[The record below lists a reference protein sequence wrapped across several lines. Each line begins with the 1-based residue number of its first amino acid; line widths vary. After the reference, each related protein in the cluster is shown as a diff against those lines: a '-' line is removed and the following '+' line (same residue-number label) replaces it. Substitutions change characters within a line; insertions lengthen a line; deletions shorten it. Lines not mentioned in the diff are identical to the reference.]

1 MTRFQGKVALVTGGA
16 SGIGKATSL
25 RLAREG
31 AAVVIADINADAGQ
45 SVVDEITTA
54 GGKALFISLNVTS
67 EDAWNAAI
75 AQTVETFGGLNLLVN
90 NAGIGDARSI
100 EDTTIEVWDKTIA
113 VTQTSVFLGLKASSA
128 ALKASGN
135 GSVVNIS
142 SIYGLVGGSAAGP
155 AYQAAKG
162 AVRLLTKNAALWWVE
177 SGVRVNSVHPG
188 FIDTPILE
196 GAPREALAATVPMKR
211 LGQPE
216 EIASMITY
224 LLSDEASFITGAEFA
239 VDGGF
244 TAA

>member
-25 RLAREG
+25 RLASEG
-31 AAVVIADINADAGQ
+31 ASVVIADINAEAGQ
-45 SVVDEITTA
+45 TVVDQITA
-54 GGKALFISLNVTS
+54 DGGKALFVSLNVTS
-67 EDAWNAAI
+67 EEAWNSAVAK
-75 AQTVETFGGLNLLVN
+75 TVETFGGLNLLVN

-128 ALKASGN
+128 ALKATGN

-211 LGQPE
+211 LGKPE
-216 EIASMITY
+216 EIASMVTY

>member
-1 MTRFQGKVALVTGGA
+1 MTRFQGKVAIVTGGA

-25 RLAREG
+25 RLAAEG
-31 AAVVIADINADAGQ
+31 ASVVIADINADAGQ
-45 SVVDEITTA
+45 GVVDQIEA
-54 GGKALFISLNVTS
+54 DGGSALFVALNVTS
-67 EDAWNAAI
+67 EEAWNAAV
-75 AQTVETFGGLNLLVN
+75 ATTVERFGGLHLLVN
-90 NAGIGDARSI
+90 NAGIGDALPI

-113 VTQTSVFLGLKASSA
+113 VTQTSVFLGLKAASA

-135 GSVVNIS
+135 ASVVNIS
-142 SIYGLVGGSAAGP
+142 SIYGLVGGAAAGP

-162 AVRLLTKNAALWWVE
+162 AVRLLTKNTALWWVE

-211 LGQPE
+211 LGRPE
-216 EIASMITY
+216 EIASMVTY

-244 TAA
+244 TAG

>member
-1 MTRFQGKVALVTGGA
+1 MTRFQGKVAIVTGGA

-25 RLAREG
+25 RLAAEG
-31 AAVVIADINADAGQ
+31 ASVVIADINADAGQ
-45 SVVDEITTA
+45 GVVDQIEA
-54 GGKALFISLNVTS
+54 DGGSALFVALNVTS
-67 EDAWNAAI
+67 EEAWNAAVDT
-75 AQTVETFGGLNLLVN
+75 TVERFGGLHLLVN
-90 NAGIGDARSI
+90 NAGIGDALPI

-113 VTQTSVFLGLKASSA
+113 VTQTSVFLGLKAASA

-135 GSVVNIS
+135 ASVVNIS
-142 SIYGLVGGSAAGP
+142 SIYGLVGGAAAGP

-162 AVRLLTKNAALWWVE
+162 AVRLLTKNTALWWVE

-211 LGQPE
+211 LGRPE
-216 EIASMITY
+216 EIASMVTY

-244 TAA
+244 TAG

>member
-25 RLAREG
+25 RLASEG
-31 AAVVIADINADAGQ
+31 ASVVIADINAEAGQ
-45 SVVDEITTA
+45 TVVDQITA
-54 GGKALFISLNVTS
+54 DGGKALFVSLNVTS
-67 EDAWNAAI
+67 EEAWNSAVAK
-75 AQTVETFGGLNLLVN
+75 TVETFGGLNLLVN

-128 ALKASGN
+128 ALKATGN

-177 SGVRVNSVHPG
+177 QGVRVNSVHPG

-211 LGQPE
+211 LGKPE
-216 EIASMITY
+216 EIASMVTY

>member
-1 MTRFQGKVALVTGGA
+1 MTRFQGKVAIVTGGA

-25 RLAREG
+25 RLAAEG
-31 AAVVIADINADAGQ
+31 ASVVIADINADAGQ
-45 SVVDEITTA
+45 GVVDQIEA
-54 GGKALFISLNVTS
+54 DGGSALFVALNVTS
-67 EDAWNAAI
+67 EEAWNAAV
-75 AQTVETFGGLNLLVN
+75 ARTVERFGGLHLLVN
-90 NAGIGDARSI
+90 NAGIGDALPI

-113 VTQTSVFLGLKASSA
+113 VTQTSVFLGLKAASA

-135 GSVVNIS
+135 ASVVNIS
-142 SIYGLVGGSAAGP
+142 SIYGLVGGAAAGP

-162 AVRLLTKNAALWWVE
+162 AVRLLTKNTALWWVE

-211 LGQPE
+211 LGRPE
-216 EIASMITY
+216 EIASMVTY

-244 TAA
+244 TAG

>member
-25 RLAREG
+25 RLASEG
-31 AAVVIADINADAGQ
+31 ASVVIADINTDAGQ
-45 SVVDEITTA
+45 AVVDQITA
-54 GGKALFISLNVTS
+54 DGGKALFVSLNVTS

-75 AQTVETFGGLNLLVN
+75 SKTVETFGGLNLLVN

-128 ALKASGN
+128 ALKATGN

-177 SGVRVNSVHPG
+177 EGVRVNSVHPG

-211 LGQPE
+211 LGKPE
-216 EIASMITY
+216 EIASMVTY

>member
-1 MTRFQGKVALVTGGA
+1 MTRFQGKVAIVTGGA

-25 RLAREG
+25 RLAAEG
-31 AAVVIADINADAGQ
+31 ASVVIADINAGAGQ
-45 SVVDEITTA
+45 GVVDQIEA
-54 GGKALFISLNVTS
+54 DGGSALFVSLNVTS
-67 EDAWNAAI
+67 EEAWNAAV
-75 AQTVETFGGLNLLVN
+75 ATTVEHFGGLHLLVN
-90 NAGIGDARSI
+90 NAGIGDALPI
-100 EDTTIEVWDKTIA
+100 EETTIEVWDKTIA

-135 GSVVNIS
+135 ASVVNIS
-142 SIYGLVGGSAAGP
+142 SIYGLVGGAAAGP

-162 AVRLLTKNAALWWVE
+162 AVRLLTKNTALWWVE

-211 LGQPE
+211 LGRPE
-216 EIASMITY
+216 EIASMVTY

-244 TAA
+244 TAG

>member
-1 MTRFQGKVALVTGGA
+1 MTRFQGKVAIVTGGA
-16 SGIGKATSL
+16 SGIGKATSV
-25 RLAREG
+25 RLASEG
-31 AAVVIADINADAGQ
+31 ASVVIADINADAGQ
-45 SVVDEITTA
+45 TVVDQITA
-54 GGKALFISLNVTS
+54 DGGSAIFVSLNVTS
-67 EDAWNAAI
+67 EDAWNAAV
-75 AQTVETFGGLNLLVN
+75 ATTVETFGTLDLLVN
-90 NAGIGDARSI
+90 NAGIGDARAI
-100 EDTTIEVWDKTIA
+100 EDTPIEVWDKTIA

-128 ALKASGN
+128 ALKATGN

-177 SGVRVNSVHPG
+177 AGVRVNSVHPG

-211 LGQPE
+211 LGRPE
-216 EIASMITY
+216 EIASMVLY

-244 TAA
+244 TAG

>member
-1 MTRFQGKVALVTGGA
+1 MTRFNGKTALVTGAA

-25 RLAREG
+25 RLATEG
-31 AAVVIADINADAGQ
+31 ASVVIADINAEAGQ
-45 SVVDEITTA
+45 SVVDQIAAA
-54 GGKALFISLNVTS
+54 GGTAIFVSLNVTS
-67 EDAWNAAI
+67 EDAWNAAV
-75 AQTVETFGGLNLLVN
+75 AQTVETFGSLDLLVN

-128 ALKASGN
+128 ALKASGA

-177 SGVRVNSVHPG
+177 QGVRVNSVHPG

-211 LGQPE
+211 LGTPE

>member
-1 MTRFQGKVALVTGGA
+1 MTRFQGKVAIVTGGA
-16 SGIGKATSL
+16 SGIGKATSV
-25 RLAREG
+25 RLASEG
-31 AAVVIADINADAGQ
+31 ASVVIADINADAGQ
-45 SVVDEITTA
+45 AVVDQIA
-54 GGKALFISLNVTS
+54 ADGGSALFVSLNVTS
-67 EDAWNAAI
+67 EDAWNAAV
-75 AQTVETFGGLNLLVN
+75 ATTVSTFGRLDLLVN
-90 NAGIGDARSI
+90 NAGIGDARAI
-100 EDTTIEVWDKTIA
+100 EDTPIEVWDKTIA

-128 ALKASGN
+128 ALKATGN

-177 SGVRVNSVHPG
+177 EGVRVNSVHPG

-211 LGQPE
+211 LGRPE
-216 EIASMITY
+216 EIASMVLY

>member
-1 MTRFQGKVALVTGGA
+1 MTRFQGKVAIVTGGA

-25 RLAREG
+25 RLAAEG
-31 AAVVIADINADAGQ
+31 ASVVIADINAEAGQ
-45 SVVDEITTA
+45 SVVDQIEA
-54 GGKALFISLNVTS
+54 DGGSALFVSLNVTS
-67 EDAWNAAI
+67 EEAWNAAV
-75 AQTVETFGGLNLLVN
+75 ATTVERFGGLHLLVN
-90 NAGIGDARSI
+90 NAGIGDGRAI

-135 GSVVNIS
+135 ASVVNIS
-142 SIYGLVGGSAAGP
+142 SIYGLVGGAAAGP

-162 AVRLLTKNAALWWVE
+162 AVRLLTKNTALWWVD

-211 LGQPE
+211 LGRPE
-216 EIASMITY
+216 EIASMVTY

-244 TAA
+244 TAG

>member
-1 MTRFQGKVALVTGGA
+1 MTRFQGKVAIVTGGA
-16 SGIGKATSL
+16 SGIGKATSI
-25 RLAREG
+25 RLASEG
-31 AAVVIADINADAGQ
+31 ASVVIADINADAGQ
-45 SVVDEITTA
+45 VVVDQIEA
-54 GGKALFISLNVTS
+54 DGGKALFVSLNVTS
-67 EDAWNAAI
+67 EDAWNAAV
-75 AQTVETFGGLNLLVN
+75 ATTLSTFGTLDLLVN
-90 NAGIGDARSI
+90 NAGIGDARAI
-100 EDTTIEVWDKTIA
+100 EDTTIEIWDKTIA

-128 ALKASGN
+128 ALKATGN

-177 SGVRVNSVHPG
+177 EGVRVNSVHPG

-196 GAPREALAATVPMKR
+196 GAPREGLAATVPMKR
-211 LGQPE
+211 LGRPE
-216 EIASMITY
+216 EIASMVLY

>member
-25 RLAREG
+25 RLASEG
-31 AAVVIADINADAGQ
+31 ASVVIADINAEAGQ
-45 SVVDEITTA
+45 TVVDQITA
-54 GGKALFISLNVTS
+54 DGGKALFVSLNVTS
-67 EDAWNAAI
+67 EEAWNSAVAK
-75 AQTVETFGGLNLLVN
+75 TVETFGGLNLLVN

-128 ALKASGN
+128 ALKASGA

-177 SGVRVNSVHPG
+177 QGVRVNSVHPG

-211 LGQPE
+211 LGTPE

>member
-1 MTRFQGKVALVTGGA
+1 MTRFQGKVAIVTGGA
-16 SGIGKATSL
+16 SGIGKATSV
-25 RLAREG
+25 RLASEG
-31 AAVVIADINADAGQ
+31 ASVVIADINADAGQ
-45 SVVDEITTA
+45 AVVDQIA
-54 GGKALFISLNVTS
+54 ADGGSALFVSLNVTS
-67 EDAWNAAI
+67 EDAWNAAV
-75 AQTVETFGGLNLLVN
+75 ATTVSTFGRLDLLVN
-90 NAGIGDARSI
+90 NAGIGDARAI
-100 EDTTIEVWDKTIA
+100 EDTPIEVWDKTIA

-128 ALKASGN
+128 ALKATGN

-177 SGVRVNSVHPG
+177 DGVRVNSVHPG

-211 LGQPE
+211 LGRPE
-216 EIASMITY
+216 EIASMVTY

-244 TAA
+244 TAG

>member
-1 MTRFQGKVALVTGGA
+1 MTRFQGKVAIVTGGA
-16 SGIGKATSL
+16 SGIGKATSI
-25 RLAREG
+25 RLASEG
-31 AAVVIADINADAGQ
+31 ASVVIADINADAGQ
-45 SVVDEITTA
+45 VVVDQIEA
-54 GGKALFISLNVTS
+54 DGGKALFVSLNVTS
-67 EDAWNAAI
+67 EDAWNAAV
-75 AQTVETFGGLNLLVN
+75 ATTLSTFGTLDLLVN
-90 NAGIGDARSI
+90 NAGIGDARAI
-100 EDTTIEVWDKTIA
+100 EDTTIEIWDKTIA

-128 ALKASGN
+128 ALKATGN

-177 SGVRVNSVHPG
+177 EGVRVNSVHPG

-211 LGQPE
+211 LGRPE
-216 EIASMITY
+216 EIASMVLY